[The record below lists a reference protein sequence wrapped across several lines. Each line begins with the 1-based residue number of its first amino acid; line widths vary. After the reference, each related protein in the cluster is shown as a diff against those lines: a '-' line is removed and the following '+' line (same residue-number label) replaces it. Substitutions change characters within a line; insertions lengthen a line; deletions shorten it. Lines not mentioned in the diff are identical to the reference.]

1 VVKGPE
7 SVVGAF
13 LADAGVFTPLRVCA
27 AVSNALRVYEDVL
40 TAHHA
45 PVPPDVTA
53 MRVLF
58 QEAAMADA
66 RRRTT
71 SAPSSKVVPR
81 AEVASLSGEAISTA
95 DAADMLGVSA
105 RRVRQLCQD
114 GALAFSRDSRGVLLV
129 DRASVVAH
137 RGRKR
142 MT

>member
-1 VVKGPE
+1 MASDGA
-7 SVVGAF
+7 VGAF

-40 TAHHA
+40 MAHHA

-58 QEAAMADA
+58 HEAAMADA
-66 RRRTT
+66 RRRAT
-71 SAPSSKVVPR
+71 SAPSLKVVPR
-81 AEVASLSGEAISTA
+81 AEVASLSSEAISTA
-95 DAADMLGVSA
+95 DAADMLGIST
-105 RRVRQLCQD
+105 RRIRQLCQD
-114 GALAFSRDSRGVLLV
+114 GALTSSRGERGVLLV

-137 RGRKR
+137 KDRKH